1 MSQSNFIS
9 KKENPDK
16 TAKDKNNTWIN
27 PINNWEKNSFFVRHF
42 LCIFVF
48 ILLIIYLY
56 ISYKKDIRTYFFLSN
71 LKVILPAL
79 IAGAGVFEGFNINR
93 KKSFKEIVTKE
104 RINWLHKMQEN
115 LSEYLKLTNS
125 IMKKDVE
132 KIVNEKEKEKAK
144 LLIEEKKD
152 KINKLYYEI
161 IFNINHENDIVAYNT
176 IKKYNS
182 LVLGELD
189 KITLS
194 LALTEDIKLELLAL
208 PGDEDELLLKI
219 KDESESNKIKDLIKK
234 EELKN
239 ILIAED
245 KDKNKNKDIDEKE
258 LPKEISLLRKEVSEE
273 FTKIFNETWN
283 RIKREAD

>member
-1 MSQSNFIS
+1 MSETNII
-9 KKENPDK
+9 KKEDPDK
-16 TAKDKNNTWIN
+16 RRENKKESWIKS
-27 PINNWEKNSFFVRHF
+27 IYKFVRNSFFIRHF

-56 ISYKKDIRTYFFLSN
+56 LSYKKDIRTYFFLSN

-79 IAGAGVFEGFNINR
+79 IAAAGVFEGFNINR

-104 RINWLHKMQEN
+104 RIDWLHRLQNN

-161 IFNINHENDIVAYNT
+161 IFNINHQEHKKALDAIKSYNDYIFGRELEKDIK
-176 IKKYNS
+176 IKKKIIEIES
-182 LVLGELD
+182 QDTHEL
-189 KITLS
+189 KKFKCYVYINNFEKLRSEVETNF
-194 LALTEDIKLELLAL
+194 TEIFKEVWEDIKE
-208 PGDEDELLLKI
+208 
-219 KDESESNKIKDLIKK
+219 
-234 EELKN
+234 
-239 ILIAED
+239 
-245 KDKNKNKDIDEKE
+245 
-258 LPKEISLLRKEVSEE
+258 
-273 FTKIFNETWN
+273 
-283 RIKREAD
+283 EAD